1 MNNANLTEQIHSC
14 IHERNSEQI
23 KKLLSGMH
31 SSEIADI
38 IESLDTDEHAFVLD
52 SLDIETASEVFFEL
66 DIDKR
71 EEILAELDDERIAHI
86 AEEMDSDDAADLIG
100 ELSDEKAESV
110 LSRMDPEEVRD
121 VEPLLMY
128 PADTAG
134 GIMQSELVKVNS
146 DTTVRDSINWIR
158 LIADDIE
165 EFHGIYV
172 VDRENRLLG
181 FVPLRKLVIANPRSP
196 VSSEMEPVEISATPY
211 MDQEEVADL
220 FRRYDVVTLPVVDD
234 SNKLLGRITS
244 DDILD
249 VISEEAEEDMY
260 QFAGMADHLHPIF
273 TPTYERIKLRT
284 PWLLLTLVGEL
295 LIAFIIIHAFQ
306 PTLEKVAILAAFMPA
321 IMAMGGN
328 VGIQT
333 TTIIIRSLGLGTVN
347 IQQIMKLIISEVKV
361 GFALGIICGSIAA
374 VIGLMIS
381 YNEPQVIKLAATVLV
396 AMVSATIATSFV
408 GVAAPILLSRA
419 KLDPAASSGPFLT
432 MFNDLFG
439 SLFYLFVAMLI
450 F

>member
-1 MNNANLTEQIHSC
+1 MDTTTITEQIHSF
-14 IHERNSEQI
+14 IAEKDSEGI
-23 KKLLSGMH
+23 RKLLSDMH
-31 SSEIADI
+31 SSDIADI

-52 SLDIETASEVFFEL
+52 SLDVETASDVFFEL
-66 DIDKR
+66 DVEKR

-121 VEPLLMY
+121 VEPLLLY
-128 PADTAG
+128 PNDSAG
-134 GIMQSELVKVNS
+134 GIMQSELVKVNAE
-146 DTTVRDSINWIR
+146 TTVRDSINWIR

-165 EFHGIYV
+165 EFHGVYV
-172 VDRENRLLG
+172 VDRQNRLLG
-181 FVPLRKLVIANPRSP
+181 FVPLRKLIIANPKSQ
-196 VSSEMEPVEISATPY
+196 VSSEMVPIETSVTPY
-211 MDQEEVADL
+211 MDQEEVADI
-220 FRRYDVVTLPVVDD
+220 FRRYDVVSLPVVDED
-234 SNKLLGRITS
+234 NKLLGRITS

-260 QFAGMADHLHPIF
+260 QFAGMAEHLHPIF
-273 TPTYERIKLRT
+273 TPTYERIKLRI
-284 PWLLLTLVGEL
+284 PWLLMTLVGEL
-295 LIAFIIIHAFQ
+295 LIALIIIKVFQ

-333 TTIIIRSLGLGTVN
+333 TTIIIRSLGLGTVH
-347 IQQIMKLIISEVKV
+347 IQQIMKLIVSEVKV
-361 GFALGIICGSIAA
+361 GFVLGLICGTIAA
-374 VIGLMIS
+374 LIGYMIS
-381 YNEPQVIKLAATVLV
+381 YNEPQVLKLALTVLV

-408 GVAAPILLSRA
+408 GVAAPLLLNRID
-419 KLDPAASSGPFLT
+419 LDPAASSGPFLT

-439 SLFYLFVAMLI
+439 SLFYLLVAMMI

>member
-1 MNNANLTEQIHSC
+1 MDTTSLTEQIHAC
-14 IHERNSEQI
+14 IIDKNPEGIR
-23 KKLLSGMH
+23 KLLSEMH

-52 SLDIETASEVFFEL
+52 SLDVETASDVFFEL

-71 EEILAELDDERIAHI
+71 EEILAELDDQRIAHI

-110 LSRMDPEEVRD
+110 LSRMDPDEVRD
-121 VEPLLMY
+121 VEPLLIY
-128 PADTAG
+128 PDDSAG
-134 GIMQSELVKVNS
+134 GIMQTELVKVKT
-146 DTTVRDSINWIR
+146 DTTVRDTVNWIR

-165 EFHGIYV
+165 EFHGVYV
-172 VDRENRLLG
+172 VDEHNILLG
-181 FVPLRKLVIANPRSP
+181 FVPLRKLIIANPKELISN
-196 VSSEMEPVEISATPY
+196 EMEPIETSVTPY

-220 FRRYDVVTLPVVDD
+220 FRRYDVVSLPVVDD
-234 SNKLLGRITS
+234 NSRLLGRITS

-260 QFAGMADHLHPIF
+260 QLAGMAEHLHPIF
-273 TPTYERIKLRT
+273 TPTQERIKLRI
-284 PWLLLTLVGEL
+284 PWLLMTLLGEL
-295 LIAFIIIHAFQ
+295 LIAFIIIKVFQ

-347 IQQIMKLIISEVKV
+347 IQQIMKLIVSEVKV
-361 GFALGIICGSIAA
+361 GLALGVICGSIAA
-374 VIGLMIS
+374 LIGIMIS
-381 YNEPQVIKLAATVLV
+381 YNEPQVFKLAITVLV
-396 AMVSATIATSFV
+396 AMVSATIATSFI
-408 GVAAPILLSRA
+408 GVAAPLLLNRIN
-419 KLDPAASSGPFLT
+419 LDPAASSGPFLT

-439 SLFYLFVAMLI
+439 SLFYLFVAMMI